1 MAKEV
6 RANRDFSERT
16 TATARWAREQ
26 IKRQIGEPD
35 ISIMLPG
42 DTLDQYLLQIRADDW
57 RSIFNPEVIPPAEQ
71 N

>member
-26 IKRQIGEPD
+26 IKRQIGELD
-35 ISIMLPG
+35 ITIMLPG
-42 DTLDQYLLQIRADDW
+42 DALDQFLLQIRAD
-57 RSIFNPEVIPPAEQ
+57 AY
-71 N
+71 

>member
-26 IKRQIGEPD
+26 IKRQTGMTNGV
-35 ISIMLPG
+35 SFLPG
-42 DTLDQYLLQIRADDW
+42 NMLDLYTSEITA
-57 RSIFNPEVIPPAEQ
+57 
-71 N
+71 

>member
-26 IKRQIGEPD
+26 IKRQTGMNHFLQDTMMNQGMWGWYRTVSGWQSYGQP
-35 ISIMLPG
+35 SMLAY
-42 DTLDQYLLQIRADDW
+42 D
-57 RSIFNPEVIPPAEQ
+57 
-71 N
+71 

>member
-26 IKRQIGEPD
+26 IKRQIGMKD
-35 ISIMLPG
+35 INATLSG
-42 DTLDQYLLQIRADDW
+42 KTLDRYLVRINEDA
-57 RSIFNPEVIPPAEQ
+57 
-71 N
+71 

>member
-26 IKRQIGEPD
+26 IKRQTGMTNGV
-35 ISIMLPG
+35 SLLPG
-42 DTLDQYLLQIRADDW
+42 NMLDLYTSEITA
-57 RSIFNPEVIPPAEQ
+57 
-71 N
+71 